1 MSILD
6 KFKDSLSPEDYVQ
19 LEESITELIEEK
31 AKIRAEALVS
41 EETLRI
47 EALAE
52 EFTEREIVTRLDEAV
67 AKMEEEYAE
76 KTERFKAAAVEK
88 IEGYAEK
95 YVAEQ
100 VATIVDSKLQMID
113 EEYERELTKLE
124 ETVISD
130 LDKFLDIE
138 ISTKISDELLESIAI
153 NETFKPII
161 GGIKSLFE
169 SHFVSLDVDSQA
181 IVKTAEAKATK
192 MTDKLNETY
201 SEKIALQGKIDELQT
216 SLLIAKKT
224 DGLTSSAKAKVRSM
238 FEGKEYSEVNKKIDT
253 FIEVLEERESLLE
266 LADETVNDDLFLN
279 EDDEKEDEKEEELT
293 ETVKDDLEIR
303 LEKINYYL

>member
-19 LEESITELIEEK
+19 LEESITGLIEEK
-31 AKIRAEALVS
+31 AKIRAEALVA

-52 EFTEREIVTRLDEAV
+52 EFTEREIATRLDEAV
-67 AKMEEEYAE
+67 AKMEEDYAE

-169 SHFVSLDVDSQA
+169 SHFVSLDVDSQE

-192 MTDKLNETY
+192 MTDKLNDSY

-266 LADETVNDDLFLN
+266 LADETINDDLFLN
-279 EDDEKEDEKEEELT
+279 EDEEKEDEKEEELT